1 MLWNAVECYHPPNCH
16 VVNRRKTRDSA
27 ELLAL
32 FGPWR
37 GRVRDGSWS
46 PPHWS
51 SDGHQDL
58 VCKPFEL
65 VGTTCILV
73 TKSVNQNG
81 LENLEGFSY
90 KLLPLLLSLCQTAR
104 PKETRWPQRPPGKI
118 RSISEP
124 FWERQKPCVFRK
136 EKP

>member
-27 ELLAL
+27 ELLAR

-73 TKSVNQNG
+73 TSGYQ
-81 LENLEGFSY
+81 
-90 KLLPLLLSLCQTAR
+90 
-104 PKETRWPQRPPGKI
+104 
-118 RSISEP
+118 ISEP
-124 FWERQKPCVFRK
+124 EWFGKLGGFLL
-136 EKP
+136 